1 MYTKLGWSSSKW
13 NHIIFVLCVHVPF
26 HHIFPIFTTLFV
38 DSKTRIVTLVVT
50 QYQAQTKTK
59 KLSGITGRDRSLI
72 QLIIKL
78 SDGQSS
84 TAVPI
89 MTINSLGI
97 VLYMVYVTLVVLRK
111 KKLQG
116 VFEWRKALS
125 NSNAIA

>member
-1 MYTKLGWSSSKW
+1 M
-13 NHIIFVLCVHVPF
+13 
-26 HHIFPIFTTLFV
+26 
-38 DSKTRIVTLVVT
+38 TLVVT

-111 KKLQG
+111 KKLLG
-116 VFEWRKALS
+116 VYEWRKALS

>member
-1 MYTKLGWSSSKW
+1 M
-13 NHIIFVLCVHVPF
+13 
-26 HHIFPIFTTLFV
+26 
-38 DSKTRIVTLVVT
+38 TLVVT

-111 KKLQG
+111 KKNYWEYTNGGKHCQIQMLLLRG
-116 VFEWRKALS
+116 HIKTH
-125 NSNAIA
+125 